1 MDSYNSSIIVTG
13 AAGFIGSALV
23 KKLLETDNIVVG
35 IDNVNSYYDVNL
47 KKNRLKDI
55 ENSNKKRNK
64 NHWFFYEK
72 SINNIK
78 NLEDIFQKH
87 NPKIVV
93 KTFKISP
100 LFK

>member
-47 KKNRLKDI
+47 KKSK
-55 ENSNKKRNK
+55 
-64 NHWFFYEK
+64 
-72 SINNIK
+72 IK
-78 NLEDIFQKH
+78 I
-87 NPKIVV
+87 
-93 KTFKISP
+93 
-100 LFK
+100 